1 MLEVVCPSRDL
12 RIKMKADLQIEDS
25 AAVILGLSRSQ
36 KRAHQVKVTLNDAE
50 LSTVDSLIGLHGSDR
65 ASIFRYLLSSYLR
78 NEEEGGYRATD
89 SGSIDTDLQRD
100 SGLPVAQ
107 LRELKMLFEEDLIME
122 DEYGILRKKLLG
134 IDD

>member
-1 MLEVVCPSRDL
+1 
-12 RIKMKADLQIEDS
+12 MKADLQIEDS

-36 KRAHQVKVTLNDAE
+36 KRVHQVKVTLNDAE

-65 ASIFRYLLSSYLR
+65 ASIFRYLLSSYQR

-122 DEYGILRKKLLG
+122 DEYGILRKRLLG

>member
-1 MLEVVCPSRDL
+1 
-12 RIKMKADLQIEDS
+12 MKADLQIEDS

-65 ASIFRYLLSSYLR
+65 ASIFRYLLCSYLR
-78 NEEEGGYRATD
+78 NEEEGGFRETD

-100 SGLPVAQ
+100 SRLPVAQ

-122 DEYGILRKKLLG
+122 DEYGILRKRLLG

>member
-1 MLEVVCPSRDL
+1 
-12 RIKMKADLQIEDS
+12 MKADLQIEDS

-65 ASIFRYLLSSYLR
+65 ASIFRYLLCSYLR
-78 NEEEGGYRATD
+78 NEEEGGFRTTD

-100 SGLPVAQ
+100 SRLPVAQ

-122 DEYGILRKKLLG
+122 DEYGVLRKRLLG
-134 IDD
+134 IDG